1 MNAQVEQLFHALVEL
16 TPPERARY
24 LTEHVTDPEIR
35 RQTEE
40 LLACDSVDSAPLL
53 RDIGQVAGRALSQ
66 LDAQGMRCGPYQL
79 MKVIGRGGMGVVYLA
94 ERVDGE
100 VRQRAAIKLLRPG
113 LHEIQRERFL
123 QERQILA
130 ALQHPNI
137 ARLLDAGHV
146 NGGQPYLAMEYV
158 EGRPIDEYAS
168 GLDVRQK
175 LRLFLTVCAAVAYL
189 HRNLVVHRDLKPSN
203 IMVTSEGDPKLLDF
217 GIAKI
222 LDLTADPQMT
232 DVRMLT
238 PAFASPEQA
247 AGGSINTT
255 SDIYSLGAILCQL
268 LTGAAPIQGP
278 WQVKGDLDL
287 ILRKALRQEPQERYS
302 TVEQFTDDLEA
313 FLDLRPIRLRQADI
327 LYRARKLARKYWLP
341 LSAAA
346 LMVAGLSAGLYVAR
360 RDRAIAQQRFN
371 DVRKLSNKLLDIDF
385 KVRSLP
391 GSTESRQFIVDTA
404 LEYLKPL
411 AASAGND
418 PEFAL
423 DLGNAYL
430 RVARVQG
437 VPITSN
443 LGQVENAEQSLQQA
457 ETLLASTLAAQPS
470 NRMARLRAAQVA
482 HDRMVLAEGR
492 RPDTAALPLARK
504 SEELLQQYLRT
515 GLPGDTPEDSQSVF
529 VLGGNIANW
538 YQKKGLTEEALR
550 LLRQTIDIV
559 MATDRASQAG
569 TAQVTL
575 SRILRSVGRLEESLA
590 SAQEAVRL
598 LEPPA
603 GEKRFSSL
611 AAYALAL
618 RTQADVLGRD
628 GEVNLGRTKEA
639 LALNERGFRIAEE
652 MLQQDPK
659 NALSLFSHA
668 DKAGAMADVLRHTD
682 PRRAA
687 VLYDRELQSL
697 ASIKDNSRA
706 RRNEAGTLA
715 SSTYALRKL
724 GRVADAHAR
733 LEAALARL
741 KELKMYPAAEVELG
755 SESDAVLRAQ
765 AELEAGRDVR
775 RGLELYRQL
784 LTRIQASKPTPETK
798 LQDAN
803 DLSTLY
809 EAMASLHHRA
819 GQATEAAALEARRL
833 EIWRTWERQLPKNVF
848 VLRQLRK

>member
-1 MNAQVEQLFHALVEL
+1 MNAEVEQLFHALVDL

-24 LTEHVTDPEIR
+24 LTEHPTDPETR

-40 LLACDSVDSAPLL
+40 LLAYDSADSAPLL

-66 LDAQGMRCGPYQL
+66 LDAQGARCGPYQL

-137 ARLLDAGHV
+137 ARLLDAGHLD
-146 NGGQPYLAMEYV
+146 GGQPYLAMEYV
-158 EGRPIDEYAS
+158 VGRPIDEYAA
-168 GLDVRQK
+168 GLDVRHK

-203 IMVTSEGDPKLLDF
+203 IMVTSEGEAKLLDF

-222 LDLTADPQMT
+222 LDLTSDTQMT

-255 SDIYSLGAILCQL
+255 SDIYSLGAVLCQL
-268 LTGAAPIQGP
+268 LTGAPPSQGP
-278 WQVKGDLDL
+278 WKIKGDLDL
-287 ILRKALRQEPQERYS
+287 ILRKALRQEPHERYA
-302 TVEQFTDDLEA
+302 TVEQFADDLEA
-313 FLDLRPIRLRQADI
+313 FLDLRPIRLRQADV

-341 LSAAA
+341 LAAAA
-346 LMVAGLSAGLYVAR
+346 LTVAGLSVGLYVANR
-360 RDRAIAQQRFN
+360 ERAIAQQRFN
-371 DVRKLSNKLLDIDF
+371 DVRKLSNKLLDIDI
-385 KVRSLP
+385 KVRNLP

-423 DLGNAYL
+423 DLGTAYL

-437 VPITSN
+437 VPITPN
-443 LGQVENAEQSLQQA
+443 LGQSEHAEQSLQKA
-457 ETLLASTLAAQPS
+457 EALVSSALAAQPGS
-470 NRMARLRAAQVA
+470 RLARLRAAQIA

-492 RPDTAALPLARK
+492 RPDTGALPLARK
-504 SEELLQQYLRT
+504 SEEFLQRYLLT
-515 GLPGDTPEDSQSVF
+515 GPPGDTSEESQGILIVGTN
-529 VLGGNIANW
+529 VANW

-550 LLRQTIDIV
+550 LLRQTSNIA
-559 MATDRASQAG
+559 MATNLASRAGSVQIA
-569 TAQVTL
+569 VSRTL
-575 SRILRSVGRLEESLA
+575 RGVGRLEESLA
-590 SAQEAVRL
+590 AAEEAVRL
-598 LEPPA
+598 LEPP
-603 GEKRFSSL
+603 GGDKRFGSL
-611 AAYALAL
+611 TAYELAL
-618 RTQADVLGRD
+618 QTKAGVLGRE
-628 GEVNLGRTKEA
+628 GAVSLGRTGEA
-639 LALNERGFRIAEE
+639 LELLERVFRISDEV
-652 MLQQDPK
+652 LRQDPK
-659 NALSLFSHA
+659 NAQSLFSHA
-668 DKAGAMADVLRHTD
+668 DDATQLANALRHTD

-687 VLYDRELQSL
+687 ALYEVGLQSFAL
-697 ASIKDNSRA
+697 IKDNSRA

-715 SSTYALRKL
+715 DSTYALRKL
-724 GRVADAHAR
+724 GRAADAHAR
-733 LEAALARL
+733 LQAAFVRL
-741 KELKMYPAAEVELG
+741 KELKMYPSTEVAVG
-755 SESDAVLRAQ
+755 SEPDAVLRAE
-765 AELEAGRDVR
+765 AELEADRDMR
-775 RGLELYRQL
+775 RGIELYQQL
-784 LTRIQASKPTPETK
+784 LPRILASKPEPETN
-798 LQDAN
+798 LEDAN
-803 DLSTLY
+803 DMSKLY
-809 EAMASLHHRA
+809 ESMASLHRRA
-819 GQATEAAALEARRL
+819 GQSPEAAALEERRL
-833 EIWRTWERQLPKNVF
+833 EIWRTWDRKLPRNAF